1 MCVHTPSAFC
11 ADLQPDVE
19 LPAGAEQRV
28 HLRFTSGSCMTLEPL
43 LAAEDQQQQQQHGS
57 LFGRLL
63 GGAKSGRGWGAV
75 KQAGPSVLHGQELTQ
90 EQRQQQQ
97 PQQQQQQQQQDEH
110 RAREQLTRIVVV
122 CNIETGHTHVPEA
135 LISFVLK
142 VFAPFMYS
150 TVVQVLATSF
160 ADPSSPLPQ
169 RLAEH
174 AELYSMVE
182 HRIADFL
189 DGHPD

>member
-1 MCVHTPSAFC
+1 MGIR
-11 ADLQPDVE
+11 D
-19 LPAGAEQRV
+19 
-28 HLRFTSGSCMTLEPL
+28 
-43 LAAEDQQQQQQHGS
+43 S
-57 LFGRLL
+57 L
-63 GGAKSGRGWGAV
+63 
-75 KQAGPSVLHGQELTQ
+75 
-90 EQRQQQQ
+90 
-97 PQQQQQQQQQDEH
+97 
-110 RAREQLTRIVVV
+110 
-122 CNIETGHTHVPEA
+122 ETGNPHGPEA

-174 AELYSMVE
+174 AELYSSMVE